1 MGEYADVKRRK
12 VLALLKGLGTLPG
25 FKTGNAGKHQW
36 IVKHETWKRPFPVC
50 FKNNRV
56 SKVYIKELD
65 NLVVAT
71 MACTKEELDSRL

>member
-12 VLALLKGLGTLPG
+12 VLALLKWLGTLSG

-36 IVKHETWKRPFPVC
+36 IVKHETWKRPFPIC

-56 SKVYIKELD
+56 SKVYIKELV
-65 NLVVAT
+65 NLVIAT
-71 MACTKEELDSRL
+71 SVCTKEEFDSHL